1 MWECDTE
8 LSELIEKTDESND
21 ENFEIDDTKLNEM
34 KIDPDSNET
43 AINKI
48 GVKYMK
54 KSKWALSRIGCWS
67 ENWFLYPN

>member
-1 MWECDTE
+1 VWECDTE

-54 KSKWALSRIGCWS
+54 KSK
-67 ENWFLYPN
+67 